1 MNILLLIVIV
11 AFAALVLIAEKS
23 DGR

>member
-11 AFAALVLIAEKS
+11 AFAALVLISERS